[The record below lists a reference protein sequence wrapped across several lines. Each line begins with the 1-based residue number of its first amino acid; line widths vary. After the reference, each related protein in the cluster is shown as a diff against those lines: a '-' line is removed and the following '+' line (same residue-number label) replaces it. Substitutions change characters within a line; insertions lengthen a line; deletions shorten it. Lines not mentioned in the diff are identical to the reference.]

1 MRNRPEIRVRPR
13 LFPLARRARLRAL
26 LRDRVDVEVLPVR
39 REVVRMEAGYPPLH
53 ERVVDLRDVR
63 DERHVCRRDF
73 DIRRDSPTCSCTPG
87 SRSTCS

>member
-39 REVVRMEAGYPPLH
+39 REVVRMEAGYPPLI
-53 ERVVDLRDVR
+53 ELVVYHLDVR
-63 DERHVCRRDF
+63 VERHACRRDYE
-73 DIRRDSPTCSCTPG
+73 IRRARRSSTCTPG

>member
-1 MRNRPEIRVRPR
+1 
-13 LFPLARRARLRAL
+13 
-26 LRDRVDVEVLPVR
+26 
-39 REVVRMEAGYPPLH
+39 MEAGYPPLH